1 LGPPDNIIYDTRK
14 NFVSIEFKQ
23 YAKSIAI
30 QVQEMP
36 VKTYNSIRKVE
47 RYYVFLRQVYEIIYD
62 ELRDTS
68 AEMSLQIAVKA
79 VNDSARPNRIIPI
92 FLVFGVYPRITENS
106 VLLLIITKRTKTIRK
121 TIKEIRYLY
130 ARQQITDTL
139 TIRNSPNT
147 TITLELPI

>member
-62 ELRDTS
+62 ELRDTNIKI
-68 AEMSLQIAVKA
+68 SLQIAIKVI
-79 VNDSARPNRIIPI
+79 NDSARLDRIILI
-92 FLVFGVYPRITENS
+92 FLIFSTYPRIIENS
-106 VLLLIITKRTKTIRK
+106 VLSLIITKRTKTIRK
-121 TIKEIRYLY
+121 TTKEVLCFY
-130 ARQQITDTL
+130 AKR
-139 TIRNSPNT
+139 
-147 TITLELPI
+147 